1 MNSSI
6 KWLVRPVW
14 APIRRKVEQVTS
26 ARTASLHDDLSHIQA
41 RVDSLEQGLAQARS
55 EGASL
60 RLRVNGLPSVFAP
73 EPLLQQLP
81 SDAPFME
88 YSTCNAHDFFH
99 PKYAQICRLLSS
111 TPHMHR
117 KVWEWVFITYHLRE
131 AGVIKPKST
140 GLAFGVGKE
149 PLPAVFASLGCSIIA
164 TDAPQELDSVGGWV
178 STNQYSSSV
187 EQLRH
192 DAIIAYDVLR
202 RRVKHRACD
211 MNNIDPSLH
220 GFDFCWSSCCFE
232 HLGSLEAG
240 MRFVINSVEKTL
252 KPGGIACH
260 TTELNLSSNEETLE
274 AGETVLYR
282 RRDIQELIERLSDRG
297 HTVSPL
303 KISPARHPLDFH
315 VDSHHTRTTRT

>member
-1 MNSSI
+1 
-6 KWLVRPVW
+6 
-14 APIRRKVEQVTS
+14 
-26 ARTASLHDDLSHIQA
+26 
-41 RVDSLEQGLAQARS
+41 
-55 EGASL
+55 
-60 RLRVNGLPSVFAP
+60 
-73 EPLLQQLP
+73 
-81 SDAPFME
+81 
-88 YSTCNAHDFFH
+88 
-99 PKYAQICRLLSS
+99 
-111 TPHMHR
+111 
-117 KVWEWVFITYHLRE
+117 
-131 AGVIKPKST
+131 
-140 GLAFGVGKE
+140 
-149 PLPAVFASLGCSIIA
+149 
-164 TDAPQELDSVGGWV
+164 
-178 STNQYSSSV
+178 
-187 EQLRH
+187 
-192 DAIIAYDVLR
+192 
-202 RRVKHRACD
+202 

-315 VDSHHTRTTRT
+315 VDSPPYTHNPHIKLTVGGHTTTSVGMVVKRAASEFAAP